1 MSRLQYQATP
11 SSAFEPRVPWYVYVL
26 ALLLL
31 GWGSLFLIEWVSLGQ
46 GFGPLFWRV
55 MSPVAVELAIGAGL
69 LFRKRWAW
77 VLGIATSVVF
87 IAEGLR
93 RLIFIRVE
101 YEWLVVLVDYL
112 IPAIVMLACLLPARA
127 RHAFLRE
134 SRANLV

>member
-1 MSRLQYQATP
+1 VSGLQYQPTP
-11 SSAFEPRVPWYVYVL
+11 SALEPRVPWYVYVS

-31 GWGSLFLIEWVSLGQ
+31 GWGSLVLIEWVSLEQ

-77 VLGIATSVVF
+77 VLGTATSAVF

-93 RLIFIRVE
+93 RLIFVRVE